1 MKFMNKKEDVIDFQL
16 TQYGKRLLSQ
26 GKLKPV
32 YYSFFDDNILYDSR
46 YLTSS
51 IVENQNDIEDRIQ
64 NLTLQLE
71 TQYNFQGLET
81 RYEAQLEE
89 LGPISAPFLAADEVE
104 RATFSSNLDRLYYY
118 NKPLGTTNLN
128 STKTPSF
135 QIDFY
140 SLEKMNIDQQLTKPT
155 RQRGPLALHPTGSK
169 ISIPQIDLKITN
181 KILKGGALPEV
192 LDTQTLLAEFLETN
206 VNFDRENFEIEVF
219 KKKDE
224 SPTSDYMPLLF
235 KKDASKSLIRDG
247 ILIDPNP
254 NETTVEID
262 ENYVEYYFKINVDS
276 EIPNAE
282 ILKYVGQEK
291 VKNIL
296 TDDPSRE
303 IDYNAEGIN
312 SISIYSDFD
321 SLEDNCDEE

>member
-89 LGPISAPFLAADEVE
+89 PEDIGPRFAADEAK

-128 STKTPSF
+128 STKTPSLK
-135 QIDFY
+135 IDFFN
-140 SLEKMNIDQQLTKPT
+140 LEIMKVNHQLTKPT
-155 RQRGPLALHPTGSK
+155 RQRGGEYPTGSNV
-169 ISIPQIDLKITN
+169 SIPQIDLKITN
-181 KILKGGALPEV
+181 KILKSTVDGGSDAV
-192 LDTQTLLAEFLETN
+192 LETHTLLAEFLETN
-206 VNFDRENFEIEVF
+206 VNFDIENFEIEVF

-224 SPTSDYMPLLF
+224 SPSSDYIPLLF
-235 KKDASKSLIRDG
+235 KQDAKKSLIRDG
-247 ILIDPNP
+247 ILMDPDPSIISPEVN
-254 NETTVEID
+254 

-282 ILKYVGQEK
+282 IFKHVGEEK
-291 VKNIL
+291 IQNIL
-296 TDDPSRE
+296 TDDPSRKL
-303 IDYNAEGIN
+303 DYNVEGMS
-312 SISIYSDFD
+312 SISLYSDTDSFD
-321 SLEDNCDEE
+321 IICDEE